1 MKKRLLPIPLILLIP
16 IFLLIVVTIAGL
28 YRFSLSDEEI
38 MAKFPNQMASSDA
51 VMKSVFGLSTMNPWT
66 VKVPES
72 QAYTFMEELN
82 PTTGLASGTY
92 EDGEERGVV
101 TVDTSKLLQV
111 TPTIYASIMTVSN
124 QGSGVFYYLVTFHYD
139 EFRKRMISK
148 EAQFLGDRIIVD
160 LLEKQQHNISVRI
173 KQRDADQSMS
183 QEPIISTT
191 ILFKLNGQDS
201 LERVE

>member
-1 MKKRLLPIPLILLIP
+1 
-16 IFLLIVVTIAGL
+16 
-28 YRFSLSDEEI
+28 

-101 TVDTSKLLQV
+101 TVDTSELLQV

>member
-111 TPTIYASIMTVSN
+111 TPTIYTSIMTVSN

-160 LLEKQQHNISVRI
+160 LLEKQQHNIVVRV

-183 QEPIISTT
+183 QEPVISTT

>member
-124 QGSGVFYYLVTFHYD
+124 QGSGVFNYLVTFHYD

-160 LLEKQQHNISVRI
+160 LLEKQQHNIVVRV

-183 QEPIISTT
+183 QEPVISTT